1 MDLRLKGKRALVL
14 ASAGGL
20 GGGVAAALAAEG
32 AQVALFDVDGDKL
45 EAHAVRLREAHGNQ
59 VLAFVGDVS
68 DLNRLEEVRAQTE
81 KHFGGIDIL
90 VNNTPGPPP
99 GPLSGVTDPDVW
111 RKYFETMVLS
121 LIELSRGVLPGMKAR
136 NWGRILT
143 LASSSVVQPIPHLT
157 ISVGPGR
164 LEQDPGHRGRRQRHH
179 REHDPAGPHPHGPG

>member
-1 MDLRLKGKRALVL
+1 MDLGLKGKRALVL

-32 AQVALFDVDGDKL
+32 AQVALFDFDGDKL

-99 GPLSGVTDPDVW
+99 GPLSGVT
-111 RKYFETMVLS
+111 S
-121 LIELSRGVLPGMKAR
+121 
-136 NWGRILT
+136 
-143 LASSSVVQPIPHLT
+143 
-157 ISVGPGR
+157 
-164 LEQDPGHRGRRQRHH
+164 
-179 REHDPAGPHPHGPG
+179 